1 MLRGW
6 ICNIFFGEVESSGVY
21 EMYEYPPVIKAVGG
35 GAVHDLK
42 SMKESWYGRF
52 FRFGEQIERRATTT
66 HHRKQNREERLVDER
81 A

>member
-42 SMKESWYGRF
+42 SIRRVGMVVSLGLANKLKEELQQPSS
-52 FRFGEQIERRATTT
+52 EAKPRRAT
-66 HHRKQNREERLVDER
+66 R
-81 A
+81 